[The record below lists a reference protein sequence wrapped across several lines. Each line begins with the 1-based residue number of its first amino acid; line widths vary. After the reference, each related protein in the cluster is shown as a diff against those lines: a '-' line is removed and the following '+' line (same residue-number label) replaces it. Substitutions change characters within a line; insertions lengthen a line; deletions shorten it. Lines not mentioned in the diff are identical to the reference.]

1 MPGHAQCSWLVRC
14 QERHECLLSQAAL
27 SPVLCSYIRR
37 VSFPVLHSAAALAR
51 LASMAY
57 SGVNSFFIRVLLDK
71 KYALPYRVVDAL
83 VDHFLSFRKEERTL
97 PVVWHQSLL
106 CFVQR

>member
-1 MPGHAQCSWLVRC
+1 MSCHVMLTGLRPHQYTHQSEACSHRNEC
-14 QERHECLLSQAAL
+14 QWSSGSQAANAAIDKV
-27 SPVLCSYIRR
+27 SPSVAVLRNHVLICCRR

-71 KYALPYRVVDAL
+71 KYALPYR
-83 VDHFLSFRKEERTL
+83 
-97 PVVWHQSLL
+97 
-106 CFVQR
+106 

>member
-1 MPGHAQCSWLVRC
+1 M
-14 QERHECLLSQAAL
+14 AAL
-27 SPVLCSYIRR
+27 RIYVLACCRR

-71 KYALPYRVVDAL
+71 KYALPYR
-83 VDHFLSFRKEERTL
+83 
-97 PVVWHQSLL
+97 
-106 CFVQR
+106 

>member
-1 MPGHAQCSWLVRC
+1 MS
-14 QERHECLLSQAAL
+14 
-27 SPVLCSYIRR
+27 I
-37 VSFPVLHSAAALAR
+37 PVLHSAAALAR

-71 KYALPYRVVDAL
+71 KYALPYRVVDSL
-83 VDHFLSFRKEERTL
+83 VDHFLSFKKEERTL

-106 CFVQR
+106 CFVQRWAALFSQIHSCMTSTISVKAPHSILQFSR

>member
-1 MPGHAQCSWLVRC
+1 MSYACVAYLPVETMQCLPRKCHPAMLSRQLHTNSPAPLVKGYFHPGCC
-14 QERHECLLSQAAL
+14 
-27 SPVLCSYIRR
+27 RR

-71 KYALPYRVVDAL
+71 KYALPYR
-83 VDHFLSFRKEERTL
+83 
-97 PVVWHQSLL
+97 
-106 CFVQR
+106 